1 MVEPTRVPLQPIKKG
16 SVAKIWFGV
25 IVVILI
31 AAAVAWLN
39 VPHAK
44 KLAGGVTL
52 ETLQEGKGPKPTTSD
67 IALVNYKGMLTNGKV
82 FDQGQGVPMPVTGV
96 VPGFSTGLQA
106 MQAGGKYRLRIPSE
120 QAYGAEEKRN
130 QQTGEVVIPANS
142 DLVFDVD
149 LLEFKSQQEVLQMMQ
164 QQQMMQQMQQQ
175 QQKQGGAPGGAEA
188 APGPQPGQ

>member
-1 MVEPTRVPLQPIKKG
+1 MVEPTRVPLQPIRKG
-16 SVAKIWFGV
+16 SLTKVWAG
-25 IVVILI
+25 IVVVLLV
-31 AAAVAWLN
+31 AAAFAWFN

-52 ETLQEGKGPKPTTSD
+52 ETLQEGKGPNPTTSD
-67 IALVNYKGMLTNGKV
+67 IALINYKGMLANGKA

-106 MQAGGKYRLRIPSE
+106 MQAGGKYRLRIPAE
-120 QAYGAEEKRN
+120 QAYGSEEKRN

-149 LLEFKSQQEVLQMMQ
+149 LLEFRSQEEVMRMMQ
-164 QQQMMQQMQQQ
+164 QQQMMQQLQ
-175 QQKQGGAPGGAEA
+175 QGGAGGAG
-188 APGPQPGQ
+188 APGAPAPAPGQ

>member
-1 MVEPTRVPLQPIKKG
+1 MVEPTRVPLQPIRKG
-16 SVAKIWFGV
+16 SVAKIWAGV

-44 KLAGGVTL
+44 TLAGGVTI
-52 ETLQEGKGPKPTTSD
+52 ETLVAGNGPKPTTSD
-67 IALVNYKGMLTNGKV
+67 IALVNYKGMLKNGKV

-106 MQAGGKYRLRIPSE
+106 MQVGGRYRLRIPAE
-120 QAYGAEEKRN
+120 QGYGAQEKRN

-164 QQQMMQQMQQQ
+164 QQQMQQQLQQQ
-175 QQKQGGAPGGAEA
+175 QQGGAPGGPAG
-188 APGPQPGQ
+188 APGAQPGQ

>member
-1 MVEPTRVPLQPIKKG
+1 MVEPTRVPLQPIRKG
-16 SVAKIWFGV
+16 SLTKIWLGI
-25 IVVILI
+25 IVVILV

-44 KLAGGVTL
+44 RLAGGVTI
-52 ETLQEGKGPKPTTSD
+52 ETLQEGKGPSPTTTD
-67 IALVNYKGMLTNGKV
+67 IALINYKGMLASGKQ

-96 VPGFSTGLQA
+96 VPGFSTALQA
-106 MQAGGKYRLRIPSE
+106 MQAGGKYRIRIPAA

-149 LLEFKSQQEVLQMMQ
+149 MIEFKSQQEVLQMMQ
-164 QQQMMQQMQQQ
+164 QQQLQQQMQQQ
-175 QQKQGGAPGGAEA
+175 QGGAGA
-188 APGPQPGQ
+188 APGAPPPAGQ

>member
-16 SVAKIWFGV
+16 SVAKIWAGV
-25 IVVILI
+25 IVVILV
-31 AAAVAWLN
+31 AAAAAWLN

-44 KLAGGVTL
+44 RLAGGVTI
-52 ETLQEGKGPKPTTSD
+52 ETLVEGKGASPTASD
-67 IALVNYKGMLTNGKV
+67 IALVNYKGMLTSGKV

-96 VPGFSTGLQA
+96 VPGFSTALQS
-106 MQAGGKYRLRIPSE
+106 MQAGGKYRIRLPAE

-149 LLEFKSQQEVLQMMQ
+149 LLEFKSQAEVMRMMQ
-164 QQQMMQQMQQQ
+164 QQQMMQGLQG
-175 QQKQGGAPGGAEA
+175 QGGAPGGPAG
-188 APGPQPGQ
+188 APAPQPGQ

>member
-1 MVEPTRVPLQPIKKG
+1 MVEPTRVPLQPIRKG
-16 SVAKIWFGV
+16 SLTKVWAG
-25 IVVILI
+25 IVVVLLV
-31 AAAVAWLN
+31 AAAFAWFN

-52 ETLQEGKGPKPTTSD
+52 ETLQEGKGPSPTTSD
-67 IALVNYKGMLTNGKV
+67 IALINYKGMLGDGKV

-106 MQAGGKYRLRIPSE
+106 MQAGGKYRLRIPAE
-120 QAYGAEEKRN
+120 QAYGSEEKRN

-149 LLEFKSQQEVLQMMQ
+149 LLEFRSQEEVMRMMQ
-164 QQQMMQQMQQQ
+164 QQQMMQQLQQGGA
-175 QQKQGGAPGGAEA
+175 GGAPGAPA
-188 APGPQPGQ
+188 PAPAPGQ

>member
-16 SVAKIWFGV
+16 SLTKVWAGV
-25 IVVILI
+25 IVVLLV

-44 KLAGGVTL
+44 TLAGGVTI
-52 ETLQEGKGPKPTTSD
+52 ETLQAGKGPSPTTSD

-82 FDQGQGVPMPVTGV
+82 FDQAQGAPMPVTGV
-96 VPGFSTGLQA
+96 VPGFSTALQA
-106 MQAGGKYRLRIPSE
+106 MQAGGKYRVRIPAA

-130 QQTGEVVIPANS
+130 NQTGEVVIPANS

-149 LLEFKSQQEVLQMMQ
+149 MLEFKSQAEVLRMMQ
-164 QQQMMQQMQQQ
+164 QQQMMQQLQQQ
-175 QQKQGGAPGGAEA
+175 QGGAGGVPGAPPGAP
-188 APGPQPGQ
+188 APQ

>member
-1 MVEPTRVPLQPIKKG
+1 MVEPTRVPLQPIRKG
-16 SVAKIWFGV
+16 SLTKVWAG
-25 IVVILI
+25 IVVVLLV
-31 AAAVAWLN
+31 AAAFAWFN

-52 ETLQEGKGPKPTTSD
+52 ETLQAGKGPSPTTSD
-67 IALVNYKGMLTNGKV
+67 IALINYKGMLGNGKV

-106 MQAGGKYRLRIPSE
+106 MQAGGKYRLRIPAE
-120 QAYGAEEKRN
+120 QAYGSEEKRN

-149 LLEFKSQQEVLQMMQ
+149 LLEFKSQAEVMQMMQ
-164 QQQMMQQMQQQ
+164 QQQMMQQLQ
-175 QQKQGGAPGGAEA
+175 QGGANGASG
-188 APGPQPGQ
+188 APAPASGQ

>member
-1 MVEPTRVPLQPIKKG
+1 MVEPTRVPLQPIRKG
-16 SVAKIWFGV
+16 SVAKIWIGV
-25 IVVILI
+25 IVVIL
-31 AAAVAWLN
+31 AAAALAWFN

-44 KLAGGVTL
+44 KLAGGVTI
-52 ETLQEGKGPKPTTSD
+52 ETLQEGKGPHPTTTD
-67 IALVNYKGMLTNGKV
+67 IALVNYKGMLTSGKV

-106 MQAGGKYRLRIPSE
+106 MQAGGKYRLRIPAE

-149 LLEFKSQQEVLQMMQ
+149 LLEFKSQQEVMQMMQ
-164 QQQMMQQMQQQ
+164 QQQVQQQLQQQ
-175 QQKQGGAPGGAEA
+175 QQGAAPGGAQG
-188 APGPQPGQ
+188 APAPQPGQ